1 MSASLRDYRSIV
13 RACNKYRGYIA
24 AVPTKGSAVSRI
36 SDSGRRGVATEEL
49 RRHNLSAVLERLHL
63 GGPLSRSDLA
73 NQTGLNRSTI
83 RDLITELRTLGLVV
97 ESPGTPSTGPG
108 RPSSVAR
115 VSARG
120 AVVVAVEL
128 EVDSIAVATI
138 GLGGRIFSE
147 VREAIAKRNP
157 QPEELVSRLAALAS
171 PLIADLPEDAK
182 PVGVGVGVA
191 GVVRRSDGY
200 IHVAPNLG
208 WRDVPI
214 AQLIR
219 EALGFDL
226 VKVANEADMG
236 ALGEYRRGAARNSR
250 DIIFVA
256 GEVGV
261 GIGIIHDSAPM
272 LGLSGYAGEAGHML
286 INPRGVECRCGAV
299 GCWET
304 EVGEEALAR
313 RAGIDLDGHPA
324 LLAEIVRRAEA
335 GHVET
340 RTALW
345 ELGRWL
351 GIGIGNLVNIL
362 NPDLVVVGGFY
373 QQLYPYI
380 AGGIELGAK
389 EVALEAPWEACSIA
403 RSELGQDALLIGAA
417 ELVHG
422 DLIAD
427 PISLVGELVAP

>member
-1 MSASLRDYRSIV
+1 MRRFQQ
-13 RACNKYRGYIA
+13 
-24 AVPTKGSAVSRI
+24 KGSAVSRI
-36 SDSGRRGVATEEL
+36 SDAGRRGVATEEL

-63 GGPLSRSDLA
+63 GGPLTRSDLA
-73 NQTGLNRSTI
+73 SQTGLNRSTI
-83 RDLITELRTLGLVV
+83 RDLITELRSLGLVV

-115 VSARG
+115 VSGRG

-138 GLGGRIFSE
+138 GLGGRIFTE
-147 VREAIAKRNP
+147 TREAIPKRNP
-157 QPEELVSRLAALAS
+157 QPEELVAQLADLAA
-171 PLIADLPEDAK
+171 PLIAELPEDAS

-191 GVVRRSDGY
+191 GVVRRSDGF

-214 AQLIR
+214 ARLIQDT
-219 EALGFDL
+219 LGFDL

-236 ALGEYRRGAARNSR
+236 ALGEYRRGAAVNSR
-250 DIIFVA
+250 DMIFVA

-313 RAGIDLDGHPA
+313 RAGIDLGDGAAPIS
-324 LLAEIVRRAEA
+324 EIVRRADD
-335 GHVET
+335 GHVGT

-380 AGGIELGAK
+380 AGAIELGAK
-389 EVALEAPWEACSIA
+389 EVALEAPWAACSIA
-403 RSELGQDALLIGAA
+403 LSELGQSSVLIGAA

-427 PISLVGELVAP
+427 PLLLVEELATTP

>member
-1 MSASLRDYRSIV
+1 M
-13 RACNKYRGYIA
+13 
-24 AVPTKGSAVSRI
+24 
-36 SDSGRRGVATEEL
+36 
-49 RRHNLSAVLERLHL
+49 
-63 GGPLSRSDLA
+63 
-73 NQTGLNRSTI
+73 
-83 RDLITELRTLGLVV
+83 
-97 ESPGTPSTGPG
+97 
-108 RPSSVAR
+108 
-115 VSARG
+115 
-120 AVVVAVEL
+120 VVAVEL

-147 VREAIAKRNP
+147 TREAIPKRNP
-157 QPEELVSRLAALAS
+157 QPEELLSRLSALTA
-171 PLIADLPEDAK
+171 PLVADLPEDAK

-191 GVVRRSDGY
+191 GVVRRSDGF

-214 AQLIR
+214 ADLVR
-219 EALGFDL
+219 EHLGFEQ
-226 VKVANEADMG
+226 VRVANEADLG
-236 ALGEYRRGAARNSR
+236 ALGEYRRGAAVNSR
-250 DIIFVA
+250 DMIFVT

-286 INPRGVECRCGAV
+286 INPRGVECRCGSV

-313 RAGIDLDGHPA
+313 RAGIDLDGDPA
-324 LLAEIVRRAEA
+324 PLAEILRRADE
-335 GHVET
+335 GRVET
-340 RTALW
+340 RAALW

-380 AGGIELGAK
+380 SAAIELGAK
-389 EVALEAPWEACSIA
+389 EVALDAPWEACSIT
-403 RSELGQDALLIGAA
+403 RSELGQNALLIGAA

-422 DLIAD
+422 ELIAD
-427 PISLVGELVAP
+427 PISLVGELAAP